1 MARKTTEQSER
12 HTKFVNLLELGVKT
26 KTPLATGLLD
36 TVPLILSFKP
46 SCLAV
51 KTCNKRS
58 RLQKTFINGG
68 GELISQQL
76 ITVVELDV
84 DLSCC

>member
-1 MARKTTEQSER
+1 MGPKSFSAVMARKTTEQSER

-58 RLQKTFINGG
+58 RLQK
-68 GELISQQL
+68 
-76 ITVVELDV
+76 
-84 DLSCC
+84 DLYQWRR